1 MRSQNA
7 PDVTQHI
14 PHAFG
19 LRVLAR
25 LTVSSAW
32 GFAVVSAV
40 LLNAAVPGSLLAQPN
55 TVKADPSPTG
65 QPGQVD
71 LQSSVGQA
79 STPAVQEQ
87 PGPRNKVEET
97 AKKKGKPSMYGIVTK
112 PGFFA
117 LVEQTSSWVFP
128 RPGAAWGT
136 GAARGSTF
144 VGFGVSGNIKGSK
157 DNLLSWS
164 AQLGPQFVHD
174 YNVPG
179 ADQTPLR
186 MDVSAFLS
194 PLRGDDLN
202 IYAIWRGV
210 AGIDVA
216 DQRRF
221 ANTVKTGILYSFAK
235 SSIIPDVIE
244 QINLPERGFYA
255 RVQPSWTFQPS
266 GQLVQVET
274 QVYLGLS
281 ETWYPFTFAVE
292 IGPQFIQGFKRELQ
306 TTLGSFFDFGYVIN
320 ARTRAFARYR
330 PAISFGGNAYPA
342 ATQAFQAGV
351 SYSF

>member
-1 MRSQNA
+1 MGLAATGLVTLSFVA
-7 PDVTQHI
+7 P
-14 PHAFG
+14 
-19 LRVLAR
+19 
-25 LTVSSAW
+25 S
-32 GFAVVSAV
+32 
-40 LLNAAVPGSLLAQPN
+40 SLLAQPN
-55 TVKADPSPTG
+55 SEN
-65 QPGQVD
+65 VD
-71 LQSSVGQA
+71 NISAQHREQIDSQLVVAQA
-79 STPAVQEQ
+79 SSDQAQ
-87 PGPRNKVEET
+87 GARSKVEEV
-97 AKKKGKPSMYGIVTK
+97 AEKKEKPSAYQTVGKPDLFVLLEQATTWTF
-112 PGFFA
+112 PG
-117 LVEQTSSWVFP
+117 T
-128 RPGAAWGT
+128 GAAWGT
-136 GAARGSTF
+136 GAALGGTF
-144 VGFGVSGNIKGSK
+144 VGFGVSGTVKGSR

-164 AQLGPQFVHD
+164 AQLGPLFQHT

-179 ADQTPLR
+179 RDQTPLR
-186 MDVSAFLS
+186 MDVSAYLS
-194 PLRGDDLN
+194 PLIGDDLN

-221 ANTVKTGILYSFAK
+221 ANTVRIGILYSFAK

-244 QINLPERGFYA
+244 QINLPERGFYT

-281 ETWYPFTFAVE
+281 ETWYPFTFAFE

-351 SYSF
+351 SYNF